1 MLSELF
7 WRFLD
12 YVFSQSTWYLKH
24 LIRYLLFYPSDAM
37 LWFVPHVFKLRYC
50 FLLGLLYWWDFPRN
64 SLFVLWCFFSQY
76 FSLIFLY
83 YFYFFAEFHFNIL
96 FWLSYFIGFLVLFM
110 FSRDSFMSLCSSL
123 NILINILLRSLGFY
137 LIHSYWSC
145 YYGIRNFWRSC
156 GPMDFNVYC
165 ITMLRFIHLFLSL
178 CLSFFSAVFFQLKY
192 FQCSSRSRLW

>member
-1 MLSELF
+1 MYFHRVLDILNISFVIYYFTPLMQCYDLSLMSSSS
-7 WRFLD
+7 D
-12 YVFSQSTWYLKH
+12 IVFSLVYYIGETFHGTLYL
-24 LIRYLLFYPSDAM
+24 SCG
-37 LWFVPHVFKLRYC
+37 V
-50 FLLGLLYWWDFPRN
+50 
-64 SLFVLWCFFSQY
+64 FFSQY

-156 GPMDFNVYC
+156 GPMDFNVYY